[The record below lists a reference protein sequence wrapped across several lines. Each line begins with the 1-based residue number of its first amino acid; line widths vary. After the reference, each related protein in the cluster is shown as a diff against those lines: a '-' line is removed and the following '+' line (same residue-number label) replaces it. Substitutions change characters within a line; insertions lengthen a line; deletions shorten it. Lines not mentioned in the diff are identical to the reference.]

1 VVFFSSQIYTWDA
14 LRIPLKKRKWGER
27 KENPPF
33 FSKHPQHS
41 RIKGHNRV
49 EIYKG
54 VSHKKNSGP
63 LWKKTKEKGKRTLF
77 LVTEKGGGEKTP
89 TKTPPG
95 VLATSK
101 EGWFTP
107 CWTKKHHRGSSRSE
121 LFVWR

>member
-1 VVFFSSQIYTWDA
+1 VYVIELPIIWSSWERGERDWVVFFSSQIYTWDA

-41 RIKGHNRV
+41 HIKGHNRV

-77 LVTEKGGGEKTP
+77 LVTEKGGGRKRQQ
-89 TKTPPG
+89 
-95 VLATSK
+95 
-101 EGWFTP
+101 
-107 CWTKKHHRGSSRSE
+107 KH
-121 LFVWR
+121 LLVF